1 VAAINATLSGTF
13 RLGGELPVHR
23 LGFGAMRITGKGIW
37 GPPKDRRE
45 AIAVL
50 RRTVD
55 LGITLIDTAES
66 YGPHVSE
73 ELIAEA
79 LYPYP
84 PGLVIATKAGLDRSG
99 PDQWFPNG
107 RPKHLQELLDGS
119 LRRLKLERIDLYQLH
134 RIDPKVPEADQFGF
148 LQRAQQEGKIL
159 HVGLSEVTAD
169 QIERAQKFFKVV
181 SVQNQFNL
189 VDRQWESVLDY
200 CQRENIGFIPWY
212 PLQIGTAGDRPEMK
226 SIAKRYGASA
236 SQVALAW
243 LLRRS
248 PVMLPIPGT
257 SSVRHLEENVA
268 AASIFLT
275 DAEFKALA

>member
-1 VAAINATLSGTF
+1 MTAIDATLSGTF

-37 GPPKDRRE
+37 GPPQDRQE

-50 RRTVD
+50 RRTVE

-73 ELIAEA
+73 QLIAEA
-79 LYPYP
+79 LHPYP
-84 PGLVIATKAGLDRSG
+84 PGLVIATKAGLDRGG
-99 PDQWFPNG
+99 PDQWSPNG
-107 RPKHLQELLDGS
+107 RPKRLQECLDGS
-119 LRRLKLERIDLYQLH
+119 LRRLKLERIDLFQLH
-134 RIDPKVPEADQFGF
+134 RIDPAVPEEDQFGF

-169 QIERAQKFFKVV
+169 QIERAQRFFKVV

-200 CQRENIGFIPWY
+200 CDRENIAFIPWY

-226 SIAKRYGASA
+226 KIAKRYGVSA

-248 PVMLPIPGT
+248 HVMLPIPGT
-257 SSVRHLEENVA
+257 SRVSHFEDNVA
-268 AASIFLT
+268 GAAIWLT
-275 DAEFKALA
+275 DAEFKELA